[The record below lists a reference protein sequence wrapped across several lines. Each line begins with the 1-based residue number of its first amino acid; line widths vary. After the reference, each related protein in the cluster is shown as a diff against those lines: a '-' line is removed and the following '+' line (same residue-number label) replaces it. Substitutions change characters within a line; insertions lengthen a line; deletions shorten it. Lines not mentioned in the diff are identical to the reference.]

1 MLMTVESIMPQ
12 YPLDIGIEAVPSKC
26 KTGANIINLTAVR
39 NAKNSVSMPFP
50 YLLNR
55 NKFKK
60 DGVARSWSQ
69 HREERLRAEIGALKQ
84 ELMVLKQEKV
94 ELESLLKTQEEA
106 KKLQIEEMQLEME
119 MQLEIDL
126 HKLVHQVAEI
136 TQTKYF
142 QQLQAEV
149 EYLQN
154 TDC

>member
-1 MLMTVESIMPQ
+1 MPQ
-12 YPLDIGIEAVPSKC
+12 YLLDIGIEAVPSKF
-26 KTGANIINLTAVR
+26 KTGANIINLTALR
-39 NAKNSVSMPFP
+39 NAKNSLSIPFP
-50 YLLNR
+50 YLLNQ
-55 NKFKK
+55 NKFKN
-60 DGVARSWSQ
+60 DEVASSWSQ

-106 KKLQIEEMQLEME
+106 KKLQIEEMQLD
-119 MQLEIDL
+119 IDL